1 MCFFV
6 IAWTFP
12 HVLSFV
18 IVWTTATQGLPELFR
33 MFSLFSA
40 THLLGML
47 LNSYVHDMQLNGGN
61 GNTNSVVMDDGMMIT
76 QLMHSLHM
84 VLLWQHSSAND

>member
-1 MCFFV
+1 
-6 IAWTFP
+6 
-12 HVLSFV
+12 
-18 IVWTTATQGLPELFR
+18 

-47 LNSYVHDMQLNGGN
+47 LNSDVHDMQLNGGN
-61 GNTNSVVMDDGMMIT
+61 GNTNSVVMDDDGMMIT

-84 VLLWQHSSAND
+84 VLLWQHSSANDSVLP